1 MLVHRFRELRDR
13 AMRLS
18 DAHARVCYSQEGEDI
33 VLARLLER
41 SPPGVYV
48 DVGAHHPSRFSNTK
62 LLYDSG
68 WRGLN
73 IDALPGSMELFN
85 KRRPHDVNLETGV
98 GVVPGKAIYWQF
110 VEPALSTFDS
120 EVAAI
125 RLREGHEL
133 ARSVTLNVEKL
144 TTLIERH
151 LGAVR
156 VDLLTVDVEGRDLD
170 VLRSLDW
177 ERIRPAVVCVESDA
191 DICDVSA
198 GPAQLLTDQGYRLY
212 AATGLTRIFLAPT

>member
-1 MLVHRFRELRDR
+1 MLVHRINQLRDR

-18 DAHARVCYSQEGEDI
+18 DAYARVCYSQEGEDI

-62 LLYDSG
+62 LLYDAG

-73 IDALPGSMELFN
+73 IDALPGSMGLFN
-85 KRRPHDVNLETGV
+85 KRRPRDVNLEVGV
-98 GVVPGKAIYWQF
+98 GVVSGEATYWQF

-120 EVAAI
+120 SVAAT

-133 ARSVTLNVEKL
+133 LRSVTLEVERL
-144 TTLIERH
+144 STLIQRH

-156 VDLLTVDVEGRDLD
+156 VDLLTIDVEGRDLD

-177 ERIRPAVVCVESDA
+177 ERVRPAVVCVESEA

-198 GPAQLLTDQGYRLY
+198 GPTRLLTDYGYRLY